1 MEVPVAV
8 VGCGRWGRNHARNL
22 ADLGALEL
30 VCDPDPGAEVPAG
43 VRRTDRF
50 EEVLADPEVR
60 AVVLATPASM
70 HATMGLALIEAG
82 KDVLIEKPLALS
94 YDEGRR
100 LVDAAESAGA
110 VLMVG
115 HILEYHPAVEALRDL
130 VAGDELGEL
139 RYLYSNRLNLGT
151 VRTVEN
157 ILWSFA
163 PHDVAVMNAL
173 VGAEPVE
180 VSAAGGAYLQ
190 EGIAD
195 VTVTNFLY
203 PDGVRAHVFVSWL
216 HPFKE
221 HRLVVVGDRKMAVF
235 ADTEP
240 DETLRIYDR
249 GVDVRDGVPIAREA
263 SEVTIDVPKAEPMR
277 AELLHF
283 LSCVVE
289 RTPPRTGG
297 ERGLSVLRVLEACQR
312 SLDEGGRVVAL
323 EEVRA

>member
-1 MEVPVAV
+1 MDVPVAL

-22 ADLGALEL
+22 ADLGVLAL
-30 VCDPDPGAEVPAG
+30 VCDPDPGADVPVGA
-43 VRRTDRF
+43 RRTDRF
-50 EEVLADPEVR
+50 DEVLGDPEVR
-60 AVVLATPASM
+60 AAVLATPASM

-94 YDEGRR
+94 YEEGRR
-100 LVDAAESAGA
+100 LVDAAESVGA

-130 VAGDELGEL
+130 VAGGELGEL

-151 VRTVEN
+151 VRTAEN

-180 VSAAGGAYLQ
+180 VSASGGAYLQ
-190 EGIAD
+190 KGIAD

-203 PDGVRAHVFVSWL
+203 PNGVRAHIFVSWL

-221 HRLVVVGDRKMAVF
+221 HRLVVVGDQKMAVF

-240 DETLRIYDR
+240 DEILRIYDR

-263 SEVTIDVPKAEPMR
+263 PEVTIDVPDAEPMR

-289 RTPPRTGG
+289 RTPPRTSG

-323 EEVRA
+323 EEVRT